1 MDIPVSFVML
11 PAFVSYVYRQKWGS
25 KAKFVI
31 KYNTNYFSWKIYK
44 CATLARLQQKQL
56 LVKLQGL
63 SYQCKKEPRNNP
75 KCKDLIPRKENKN
88 EKNEIQTYQR

>member
-1 MDIPVSFVML
+1 ML

-25 KAKFVI
+25 KAIFVI
-31 KYNTNYFSWKIYK
+31 KYNSNYFSRKIYK
-44 CATLARLQQKQL
+44 RATLASLQQKQL

-63 SYQCKKEPRNNP
+63 SYQCQKEPSNNP
-75 KCKDLIPRKENKN
+75 KCKRPKKENKN